1 MSRTEYISQLYVWL
15 AKNNVD
21 IVYDINILE
30 NVMNQLSTEMID
42 PDQEL
47 IEILKNLLE
56 SEVKNE

>member
-30 NVMNQLSTEMID
+30 NVMNQLSAEMID